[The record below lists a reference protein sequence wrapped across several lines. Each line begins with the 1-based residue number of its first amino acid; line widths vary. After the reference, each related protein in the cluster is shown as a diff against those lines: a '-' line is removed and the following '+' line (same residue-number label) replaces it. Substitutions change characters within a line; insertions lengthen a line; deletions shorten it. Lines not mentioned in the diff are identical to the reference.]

1 MPKGFSRWDAAE
13 FFRSDEEARLFL
25 EQVATDGSPDEL
37 RSAVG
42 VVARYLGVLELA
54 SRTGMSS
61 KRIFAELN
69 SLSEDHKTLLLL
81 LKRLDVT
88 PGMAVSPADAA
99 E

>member
-54 SRTGMSS
+54 GRTGLSS

-69 SLSEDHKTLLLL
+69 SLSHDHKPLLLL
-81 LKRLDVT
+81 LKRLGVT
-88 PGMAVSPADAA
+88 PGMAESPADAA